1 MVHFV
6 SAHGICATEVSF
18 THLILNF
25 LFLAT
30 IMEDPDSMEVFLDQ
44 LDEPFDNEDQ
54 EQDSFFQSSQSQSQ
68 KNDDLHLKA
77 APTTKTTQSQ
87 NSQEKSPEVAKER
100 LSIFHHLKSCPGN
113 NVSFS
118 RCGQCVYTYVLFL
131 RTAF

>member
-1 MVHFV
+1 M
-6 SAHGICATEVSF
+6 SAHGICATEAPF

-25 LFLAT
+25 LVLAT

-77 APTTKTTQSQ
+77 APTTATTQSQ

-118 RCGQCVYTYVLFL
+118 RCGQCVYTYVLFYEL
-131 RTAF
+131 CS

>member
-1 MVHFV
+1 
-6 SAHGICATEVSF
+6 
-18 THLILNF
+18 
-25 LFLAT
+25 
-30 IMEDPDSMEVFLDQ
+30 MEDPDSMEVFLDQ

-77 APTTKTTQSQ
+77 APTTTTTQSQ

-118 RCGQCVYTYVLFL
+118 RCGQCVYNTYVPFYDLCYESWW
-131 RTAF
+131 

>member
-1 MVHFV
+1 M
-6 SAHGICATEVSF
+6 SAHGIYATEVPF
-18 THLILNF
+18 THLILNY

-118 RCGQCVYTYVLFL
+118 RCGQCVYTYFFYELCSESW
-131 RTAF
+131 